1 MPIRIVD
8 PVNRVQSDF
17 FSRDEPK
24 LELTPPE
31 REMIVAALGKAPQR
45 WEGSPNTPRMVELL
59 SKYPDVLK
67 KIGPRLL
74 NTIIGMKGCGP
85 AIAFLLEH
93 DVPFRMPQDVY
104 NSMHEGAWCD
114 AVDSLKALFESGVV
128 DATCISVKKPHLGW
142 PDNISLMYWAAFRG
156 SVEMAELLI
165 KHGVGKHH
173 ELRMKSNGER
183 GETSLQEAV
192 APAKVG
198 TPEEHLKVAQLLI
211 NDGAYY
217 DIGSA
222 SALNDE
228 TRVEVLLDEDPS
240 LAQKA
245 LEFDMTALH
254 WSARAGAI
262 GTSRLLLSRGADP
275 NALNRSR
282 RTAVQLAAEMNH
294 AEVLTVLAEAGADLN
309 TQDKK
314 GRTPL
319 HRATYEGQ
327 VAAAEA
333 LLAHGAD
340 PNITNRNGKTAFE
353 IARKDAKIFKN
364 ALS

>member
-1 MPIRIVD
+1 MRVVD
-8 PVNRVQSDF
+8 PINRVQGDF

-24 LELTPPE
+24 LDLNPPE
-31 REMIVAALGKAPQR
+31 REMIIAALGKAPQQ
-45 WEGSPNTPRMVELL
+45 WEGSPNTSRMSELL
-59 SKYPDVLK
+59 SKNPDVLE

-104 NSMHEGAWCD
+104 NSMHEAAWCD
-114 AVDSLKALFESGVV
+114 AVDSLQALFESGVV
-128 DATCISVKKPHLGW
+128 DATCVSVKKPHLGW

-156 SVEMAELLI
+156 SVEMAALLI
-165 KHGVGKHH
+165 KYGVGKHH

-192 APAKVG
+192 SPEKIG
-198 TPEEHLKVAQLLI
+198 SPEEHFTVAQLLI
-211 NDGAYY
+211 DDGAYY

-228 TRVEVLLDEDPS
+228 SRVKTLLNEDSS

-254 WSARAGAI
+254 WSARAGAED
-262 GTSRLLLSRGADP
+262 TLRLLLSRGADP
-275 NALNRSR
+275 NALNRSH
-282 RTAVQLAAEMNH
+282 RTPVQLAAEMNH
-294 AEVLTVLAEAGADLN
+294 AEVLALLAKAGADLN

-333 LLAHGAD
+333 LLANGAD
-340 PNITNRNGKTAFE
+340 PSITNRNGKTAFE

-364 ALS
+364 AMS